1 MFAGMLTEDDPRLAK
16 FPPATRRQIV
26 RQMNGQA
33 KKRDPDV
40 MIEESCAITT
50 RVAPSFT
57 RVGHVDLF
65 ARRAIRAGKN
75 SDAHAELEMIVR
87 HAIFREFPE
96 VWKSIVTLVPIRPRS
111 RGARRSLRTLPGAS
125 LRPPLAFNP
134 RPRRLSTPPDAF
146 QLHQVWKTIEDAPGV
161 PPEAAAAFLRAS
173 ARALATMVAGWL
185 RVGFC
190 QGNFNADN
198 CLVGGRTMDYGPFGF
213 VDKARSILSSRLT
226 WRLMSPR

>member
-111 RGARRSLRTLPGAS
+111 RGARRSLRTFSPGVRFS
-125 LRPPLAFNP
+125 PPITP
-134 RPRRLSTPPDAF
+134 RCFQSRRTPLDAF
-146 QLHQVWKTIEDAPGV
+146 QLR
-161 PPEAAAAFLRAS
+161 F
-173 ARALATMVAGWL
+173 
-185 RVGFC
+185 
-190 QGNFNADN
+190 
-198 CLVGGRTMDYGPFGF
+198 
-213 VDKARSILSSRLT
+213 
-226 WRLMSPR
+226 

>member
-134 RPRRLSTPPDAF
+134 RPRRLSTPTDAF
-146 QLHQVWKTIEDAPGV
+146 QLHPSRRRWTWISRRRWATSGRIVTHTRY
-161 PPEAAAAFLRAS
+161 AFSRA
-173 ARALATMVAGWL
+173 VA
-185 RVGFC
+185 
-190 QGNFNADN
+190 
-198 CLVGGRTMDYGPFGF
+198 
-213 VDKARSILSSRLT
+213 
-226 WRLMSPR
+226 

>member
-1 MFAGMLTEDDPRLAK
+1 MLTEDDPRLAK

-134 RPRRLSTPPDAF
+134 RPRRLSTPPG
-146 QLHQVWKTIEDAPGV
+146 VEDDRGRAGRAARGCRGV
-161 PPEAAAAFLRAS
+161 PPRVRAGPRDDGRRVAPRGVLPGELQRGQLPRRRENDGLRP
-173 ARALATMVAGWL
+173 V
-185 RVGFC
+185 RVRG
-190 QGNFNADN
+190 
-198 CLVGGRTMDYGPFGF
+198 
-213 VDKARSILSSRLT
+213 
-226 WRLMSPR
+226 